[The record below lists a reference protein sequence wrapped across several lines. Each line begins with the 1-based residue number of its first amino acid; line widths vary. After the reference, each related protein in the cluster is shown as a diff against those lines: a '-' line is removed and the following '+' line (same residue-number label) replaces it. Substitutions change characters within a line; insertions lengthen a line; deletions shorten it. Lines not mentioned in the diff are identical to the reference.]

1 MNSNNPQTDSKSISI
16 GGGENSTNDEEKNL
30 VQKDTK
36 IEIESRPLSLAPSSI
51 KKSSVNNFNNLIL
64 SCVKNEEYCFTML
77 DYLKKMCHYSQLDY
91 YSTYTQLL
99 YCFKPKE
106 M

>member
-1 MNSNNPQTDSKSISI
+1 MNSINLQTDNKNTTRP
-16 GGGENSTNDEEKNL
+16 ENEEEKNFIH
-30 VQKDTK
+30 KETK
-36 IEIESRPLSLAPSSI
+36 IDIESKTVSAYSYTPTI

-91 YSTYTQLL
+91 FSTYTQLL